1 MDLSTFNYIAVFNSG
16 NLSYGLDGYVVGSED
31 VYTVDFVGNHFS
43 GLVKEVSTFFI
54 EKQNKLVRLET
65 FSGELS
71 NLRGV
76 LFDEDNDPICLFL
89 ENQPER
95 R

>member
-1 MDLSTFNYIAVFNSG
+1 MDLSAFNYIAVFNSG
-16 NLSYGLDGYVVGSED
+16 NFSYGLDGYTVGSAD
-31 VYTVDFVGNHFS
+31 VYTVDFGGYHFN

-76 LFDEDNDPICLFL
+76 LFDEDNTPICLFL
-89 ENQPER
+89 ENQLER
-95 R
+95 G